1 MQYKFIGNF
10 SVKRAFLKKAN
21 FFAPFWLKMIKSYY
35 LCMYYLSTTYLLL
48 IHYLSITYPLPINY
62 LLRHLM
68 NTTQLYIRQKISWII
83 LINPLK
89 IIIFRPISKKLTEM
103 VMGRSTLMN
112 FWLFLCSPMLIE
124 IWVTLSRLTRW
135 KPCLSNFLVT
145 GMRCLINMW
154 TKRWWKSTKT
164 VMAKQTFMNF
174 AAFLNLAKACLD

>member
-1 MQYKFIGNF
+1 MYVLPIN
-10 SVKRAFLKKAN
+10 
-21 FFAPFWLKMIKSYY
+21 Y
-35 LCMYYLSTTYLLL
+35 LSTINPLPIYYLSTTYQ
-48 IHYLSITYPLPINY
+48 LSIATSNEYNAV
-62 LLRHLM
+62 
-68 NTTQLYIRQKISWII
+68 YIRQKISWIM